1 MTVNQE
7 SQPGGRNPNRSN
19 ERSNRGEGQS
29 ERRQTTPEQRQARSQ
44 IENYQANKEQMD
56 DQQKEQVKNSV
67 TQNIKADIQM
77 KSRDA
82 EMASKTIEISGGQVS
97 RDIAPVASG
106 IEDAVRLFVR
116 AAQEGLITKP
126 QDAKSAAFFDK
137 LVNQLARGFN
147 SGDATYFQP
156 LINGLLSNP
165 SYIRFS
171 GENQPSTMFEQD
183 LKRIVG
189 TGRTGSFAET
199 VLTDIVNEMRN
210 EGSVTE
216 VTEEQ
221 FDAKKSAARQ
231 ARAAELDAQR
241 EDIRAAMDEIQ
252 GASEFTRNEDKY
264 LANLIEQG
272 GNDDPDV
279 KLASGLLRHMESP
292 ERFRDF
298 YKEIYDQK
306 LREDPKVLAI
316 SDPEKRKQRASK
328 ETTHEI
334 NKTLIYM
341 VHKIFAPVIDG
352 GSKKP
357 FAQLVQDASTG
368 YMLNPQTVFYNL
380 KKKIMYLAHPI
391 SERDTKWEEDGIKY
405 YQYRNTKKKVWKPR
419 EEGEGEE
426 KGKGKAV
433 VLGRFYDETESMELR
448 ESSYK
453 EFLENMYLSIDAEKD
468 LLETGINFNYLMST
482 GQTQEQQ
489 SFFQQAAQYAKQTLP
504 ANRLDELYKLP
515 FADLVEAAKIQ
526 LSSYYKK
533 KMAMNHWRKD
543 PEVLLGL
550 FENMNEV
557 ESEALKDMIHN
568 FGDMPEWVIKRA
580 IIHARM
586 HLSLVNLEVHAL
598 SSYAHATI
606 NDLASPTYRD
616 QSLKNLEVFRTW
628 YNAEMWQ
635 VSDTFVKGMAFMPQP
650 NRDWQ
655 IEDWVHEDITAEGRD
670 IYDQAFLLGN
680 MAVVDRK
687 NYTERMLPNIMELNP
702 MGNGGVE
709 IQLGWRMKYAM
720 YPWLQDMLD
729 PLDNENQL
737 DLRKSTDNREL
748 EYGWKRIENISANM
762 LKIYRDEF
770 LWGNKNDYMKEVD
783 GGGVKEA
790 KRYENFFKFLYRRY
804 FKDGL
809 GQQGFYPDVH
819 SDQEFWEKKIRP
831 ILERKAKPG
840 KGESSKSAKN
850 RNLEGKIEDLK
861 GIIDSALTIVAFER
875 VPMDFVFMESTT
887 RSQNGVTLLQE
898 LQDHFHKTDG
908 TTVQE
913 MDNAFDDILFV
924 QQKAR
929 TTSIEQMNDHLRE
942 QTDNNDEV
950 KTLYG
955 KNAESL
961 KEDRSDIEIIEG
973 QEKKGYAIDEDVIKK
988 ILDQKYQR
996 ISNMSQEEK
1005 TKNIERALDVYKEIK
1020 ARMVEKPEDNP
1031 HALKPD
1037 LTDTRLKMKMKA
1049 DGISNADDS
1058 TKARYIND
1066 LRAKFKKYREEHIT
1080 NRLTWSKGEI
1090 IGAQSGMPI
1099 NDTAY
1104 QYLEM
1109 VKGGRD
1115 MVQRSLSAIAS
1126 MQERYKT
1133 DVNGGGLLSA
1143 LKKYY
1148 RKEDLEALHELI
1160 TEMRTSIKD
1169 EDEGQANQMAMRVLE
1184 NAMNVMRINTEAES
1198 MAKEAEYMVN
1208 HRLRSAFS
1216 AVVKEGPEYPLH
1228 REDRFRIVKDFL
1240 HYSQFPKYASESAQ
1254 VFEEAG
1260 ASHQQRWK
1268 EYGWI
1273 GSMAGKVA
1281 DTLFGKG
1288 EGEIVRKKWKEMS
1301 GEGLRNRE
1309 IANVAHMIMREGP
1322 KYIGLVLLAV
1332 LILSMKRGFEE
1343 NES

>member
-7 SQPGGRNPNRSN
+7 SQPGGRDPNRSG
-19 ERSNRGEGQS
+19 ERSNRGNGSS
-29 ERRQTTPEQRQARSQ
+29 ERRRETMEYHQARQQ
-44 IENYQANKEQMD
+44 IENYKANKDQMSE
-56 DQQKEQVKNSV
+56 QQKEQVRNTV
-67 TQNIKADIQM
+67 TQNIKSDVQA

-97 RDIAPVASG
+97 RDIAPVAES
-106 IEDAVRLFVR
+106 IEDSVRLFR
-116 AAQEGLITKP
+116 TAAQEGLINKP
-126 QDAKSAAFFDK
+126 QDPTSAAFFDK
-137 LVNQLARGFN
+137 LILKLTPGFD
-147 SGDATYFQP
+147 SKDASYIQP
-156 LINGLLSNP
+156 IIDGLLSKPN
-165 SYIRFS
+165 YIRFS
-171 GENQPSTMFEQD
+171 REGEPKTSFEED
-183 LKRIVG
+183 LNKIVG
-189 TGRTGSFAET
+189 TGRVSTLAET
-199 VLTDIVNEMRN
+199 VVTEAVNELRN
-210 EGSVTE
+210 EGMITNL
-216 VTEEQ
+216 TQEQ
-221 FDAKKSAARQ
+221 FDAKKTEAKHARTT
-231 ARAAELDAQR
+231 ELDAQR
-241 EDIRAAMDEIQ
+241 EDIRQAMDEIQ
-252 GASEFTRNEDKY
+252 GSSDFTRNEDKY

-272 GNDDPDV
+272 GSDDPDV
-279 KLASGLLRHMESP
+279 KLASKLLRHMESP

-298 YKEIYDQK
+298 YREIYDQK
-306 LREDPKVLAI
+306 LREDAKVLAI
-316 SDPEKRKQRASK
+316 TDPEKRKERASK

-405 YQYRNTKKKVWKPR
+405 YQYRNTKKKTWVPR
-419 EEGEGEE
+419 DGDH
-426 KGKGKAV
+426 GKAV
-433 VLGRFYDETESMELR
+433 VLGKFVEETESMELR

-586 HLSLVNLEVHAL
+586 HLSLVNLEIHAL
-598 SSYAHATI
+598 SSYAHATV

-650 NRDWQ
+650 DRNWY
-655 IEDWVHEDITAEGRD
+655 IENWVHEDITAEGRD
-670 IYDQAFLLGN
+670 IYDQSFLLGK

-687 NYTERMLPNIMELNP
+687 NYNEEMLPNIMELNP

-729 PLDNENQL
+729 PLNNENQF
-737 DLRKSTDNREL
+737 DLSRDADPDNRAF

-770 LWGNKNDYMKEVD
+770 LWGQDDAYIKEVE
-783 GGGVKEA
+783 GGGVKQE
-790 KRYENFFKFLYRRY
+790 KRYEHFFKFLYRRY

-809 GQQGFYPDVH
+809 GKEGFYADVN
-819 SDQEFWEKKIRP
+819 SDQEFWEQVVRP
-831 ILERKAKPG
+831 ILHKKTKAG
-840 KGESSKSAKN
+840 KGESAKSAEGRN
-850 RNLEGKIEDLK
+850 RSGKIDELK
-861 GIIDSALTIVAFER
+861 GIINNALTIVAFER

-898 LQDHFHKTDG
+898 LQDHFHKTEG

-913 MDNAFDDILFV
+913 LDTAFDDILFV

-929 TTSIEQMNDHLRE
+929 TTSIEQMNDHLRQ
-942 QTDNNDEV
+942 QTDNNDPV

-955 KNAESL
+955 ENIESL
-961 KEDRSDIEIIEG
+961 KQDRSDIEIVEG
-973 QEKKGYAIDEDVIKK
+973 QAKKGYAVDVDVIKK
-988 ILDQKYQR
+988 VLEQKYQR
-996 ISNMSQEEK
+996 IPNMSDEEK
-1005 TKNIERALDVYKEIK
+1005 QKKIKRALDVYIQIK
-1020 ARMVEKPEDNP
+1020 TRMTQKPEDNP

-1037 LTDTRLKMKMKA
+1037 LTGTRLKMKMKQN
-1049 DGISNADDS
+1049 GV
-1058 TKARYIND
+1058 TKATDSIKEQYIND
-1066 LRAKFKKYREEHIT
+1066 LRAKFAKYRDESIT
-1080 NRLTWSKGEI
+1080 NRINWSKGEI

-1104 QYLEM
+1104 QYLEL
-1109 VKGGRD
+1109 VRGGRD
-1115 MVQRSLSAIAS
+1115 MVQRSISAIAS
-1126 MQERYKT
+1126 MQERYKN

-1160 TEMRTSIKD
+1160 TDMRTSIKD
-1169 EDEGQANQMAMRVLE
+1169 EDEGAANQMAMRVLE

-1198 MAKEAEYMVN
+1198 LAKEAEYMVN
-1208 HRLRSAFS
+1208 HKLRSAFS
-1216 AVVKEGPEYPLH
+1216 TVVKEGPEYPLH
-1228 REDRFRIVKDFL
+1228 REDRYRIVTDFL
-1240 HYSQFPKYASESAQ
+1240 HYAQFPKHTPESAQ
-1254 VFEEAG
+1254 VFEVAG
-1260 ASHQQRWK
+1260 TSHHERWK

-1273 GSMAGKVA
+1273 GSMAGSVA

-1288 EGEIVRKKWKEMS
+1288 DGDIVRKKWKEMS

-1309 IANVAHMIMREGP
+1309 IANVAHMLLREGP

-1332 LILSMKRGFEE
+1332 LILSMKRGLEE

>member
-7 SQPGGRNPNRSN
+7 SQPGGQNPNRSN
-19 ERSNRGEGQS
+19 ERSNGGNGSS
-29 ERRQTTPEQRQARSQ
+29 ERRRESMEYRQAKRQ
-44 IENYQANKEQMD
+44 IEEYKANKDQVDE
-56 DQQKEQVKNSV
+56 QQKDRIRIAV
-67 TQNIKADIQM
+67 TQSIKSDIQS
-77 KSRDA
+77 KSREA
-82 EMASKTIEISGGQVS
+82 EMTSKTIELSGGQVS
-97 RDIAPVASG
+97 RDIAPVVNSVHDS
-106 IEDAVRLFVR
+106 IDLFKV

-126 QDAKSAAFFDK
+126 ADPTSAAFFDK
-137 LVNQLARGFN
+137 LVLKLSRGF
-147 SGDATYFQP
+147 SPSDAPYIQAI
-156 LINGLLSNP
+156 INGLINNP
-165 SYIRFS
+165 DYIRFS
-171 GENQPSTMFEQD
+171 SAGAPPTPLETD
-183 LKRIVG
+183 LKDILG
-189 TGRTGSFAET
+189 TGRNGSLAET
-199 VLTDIVNEMRN
+199 FLTDIVNEMID
-210 EGSVTE
+210 EGTITNITQE
-216 VTEEQ
+216 DLTN
-221 FDAKKSAARQ
+221 KKSEARQ
-231 ARAAELDAQR
+231 ARATELEAQR
-241 EDIRAAMDEIQ
+241 EEIRQAMDEMQ

-272 GNDDPDV
+272 GSDDPDV
-279 KLASGLLRHMESP
+279 KLASQLLRHMESP

-298 YKEIYDQK
+298 YKEIYERK

-316 SDPEKRKQRASK
+316 ADPEKRKERASK

-419 EEGEGEE
+419 EGD
-426 KGKGKAV
+426 KGDAV
-433 VLGRFYDETESMELR
+433 VLGRFYEETESMELR

-586 HLSLVNLEVHAL
+586 HLSLVNLEIHAL

-606 NDLASPTYRD
+606 NDLANPTYRD
-616 QSLKNLEVFRTW
+616 QALKNLEVFRTW
-628 YNAEMWQ
+628 YGAEMWQ
-635 VSDTFVKGMAFMPQP
+635 VTDAYVKGMAFMPQP
-650 NRDWQ
+650 NRDWY

-670 IYDQAFLLGN
+670 IYDQSFLLGN

-687 NYTERMLPNIMELNP
+687 NYNEKMLPNIMELNP

-729 PLDNENQL
+729 PLNNENQL
-737 DLRKSTDNREL
+737 DLSTAKDPEQRAL

-770 LWGNKNDYMKEVD
+770 LWGYENAYMKETD
-783 GGGVKEA
+783 GGGVKQE
-790 KRYENFFKFLYRRY
+790 KHYENFFKFLYRRY

-809 GQQGFYPDVH
+809 GKDGFYPDVN

-831 ILERKAKPG
+831 ILHRKAQPG
-840 KGESSKSAKN
+840 KGESMKSAKN
-850 RNLEGKIEDLK
+850 RNLDSKIGDLK
-861 GIIDSALTIVAFER
+861 DIVNNALTIVAFER

-887 RSQNGVTLLQE
+887 RSQNGVTLLAE
-898 LQDHFHKTDG
+898 LQDHFHKTEG

-913 MDNAFDDILFV
+913 LDNAFDDILFV

-929 TTSIEQMNDHLRE
+929 TTSIEQMNDHIRQ

-955 KNAESL
+955 ESVASL

-973 QEKKGYAIDEDVIKK
+973 QQKKGYALDSDVIEKVLEK
-988 ILDQKYQR
+988 KYQG
-996 ISNMSQEEK
+996 ISNMSEEEK
-1005 TKNIERALDVYKEIK
+1005 ARRIRRALDVYKQIK
-1020 ARMVEKPEDNP
+1020 KRMAEKPQENP
-1031 HALKPD
+1031 HAVNPD
-1037 LTDTRLKMKMKA
+1037 LTDTRLKMKMKQ
-1049 DGISNADDS
+1049 DGISDAS
-1058 TKARYIND
+1058 PAVKARYLDD
-1066 LRAKFKKYREEHIT
+1066 LRAKFAKYREEKIT
-1080 NRLTWSKGEI
+1080 NRLNWSKGEV

-1104 QYLEM
+1104 QYLEL
-1109 VKGGRD
+1109 VRGGRD
-1115 MVQRSLSAIAS
+1115 MVQRSISAIAS
-1126 MQERYKT
+1126 MQERYKN
-1133 DVNGGGLLSA
+1133 DVAGGGLLSA

-1169 EDEGQANQMAMRVLE
+1169 EDEDQANQMAMRVLE
-1184 NAMNVMRINTEAES
+1184 NAMNVMRINSEAENFLV
-1198 MAKEAEYMVN
+1198 EAQYMTQ

-1216 AVVKEGPEYPLH
+1216 TVVKEGPEYPLH
-1228 REDRFRIVKDFL
+1228 REDRYRIVTDFL
-1240 HYSQFPKYASESAQ
+1240 HYAQFPKRTPESAKVYETVPSYQ
-1254 VFEEAG
+1254 E
-1260 ASHQQRWK
+1260 RWADK
-1268 EYGWI
+1268 GWI
-1273 GSMAGKVA
+1273 GEQVGKVA
-1281 DTLFGKG
+1281 DMLFGTQDG
-1288 EGEIVRKKWKEMS
+1288 NVVRNKWAEMS
-1301 GEGLRNRE
+1301 GDGLRDRE
-1309 IANVAHMIMREGP
+1309 IANIAHLIMREGP
-1322 KYIGLVLLAV
+1322 KYMILVALAV
-1332 LILSMKRGFEE
+1332 LILAAKRGFEE

>member
-7 SQPGGRNPNRSN
+7 SQPGGRNPNRPN
-19 ERSNRGEGQS
+19 ERSDRGNRSS
-29 ERRQTTPEQRQARSQ
+29 ERRQDTSEQRQARRQ
-44 IENYQANKEQMD
+44 IENYQANKDQMD
-56 DQQKEQVKNSV
+56 DQQKEQVRSSV
-67 TQNIKADIQM
+67 TQNIKSDIQM

-82 EMASKTIEISGGQVS
+82 EMASKTIELSGGQVP

-106 IEDAVRLFVR
+106 IEDTIRLFVR
-116 AAQEGLITKP
+116 AANEGLITKP
-126 QDAKSAAFFDK
+126 QDPTTAAFFDK
-137 LVNQLARGFN
+137 LVGQLSRGFN

-156 LINGLLSNP
+156 LINGLLNNP
-165 SYIRFS
+165 NYIRFS
-171 GENQPSTMFEQD
+171 REGQPQTSFEQD

-199 VLTDIVNEMRN
+199 VLTDIVNELRS
-210 EGSVTE
+210 EGTVADVS
-216 VTEEQ
+216 EEQ
-221 FDAKKSAARQ
+221 FEEKKNEARA

-241 EDIRAAMDEIQ
+241 EDIRAAMDEMQ

-272 GNDDPDV
+272 GSDDPDV
-279 KLASGLLRHMESP
+279 RLASQLLRHMESP

-298 YKEIYDQK
+298 YREIYERK

-316 SDPEKRKQRASK
+316 SDPEKQKERASK

-405 YQYRNTKKKVWKPR
+405 YQYRNTKKKTWVPR
-419 EEGEGEE
+419 EGD
-426 KGKGKAV
+426 KGKTV
-433 VLGRFYDETESMELR
+433 VLGKFVEETESMELR

-586 HLSLVNLEVHAL
+586 HLSLVNLEIHAL
-598 SSYAHATI
+598 SSYSHAPVT
-606 NDLASPTYRD
+606 DLAKPTYRD
-616 QSLKNLEVFRTW
+616 PALKNLDVFRTW
-628 YNAEMWQ
+628 YGAEMWQ
-635 VSDTFVKGMAFMPQP
+635 VTDAYVKGMAFMPQP
-650 NRDWQ
+650 NRDWY

-670 IYDQAFLLGN
+670 IYDQSFLLGN
-680 MAVVDRK
+680 MAAVDRK
-687 NYTERMLPNIMELNP
+687 NYRADMLPNIMELNP

-729 PLDNENQL
+729 PLNNENQL
-737 DLRKSTDNREL
+737 DLSPEADPEQRAF

-770 LWGNKNDYMKEVD
+770 LWGQDNAYMKETD
-783 GGGVKEA
+783 GGGVKEE
-790 KRYENFFKFLYRRY
+790 KRYENFFRFLYRRY
-804 FKDGL
+804 FSDGL
-809 GQQGFYPDVH
+809 GKQGFYPDV
-819 SDQEFWEKKIRP
+819 SSEEEFWLKKIKP
-831 ILERKAKPG
+831 ILERKAEVG
-840 KGESSKSAKN
+840 RGETSKSAKN
-850 RNLEGKIEDLK
+850 RNLGSKIKDLK
-861 GIIDSALTIVAFER
+861 GIIDNALTIVAFER
-875 VPMDFVFMESTT
+875 VPMDFVFMESST

-898 LQDHFHKTDG
+898 LQDHFHKTEG

-913 MDNAFDDILFV
+913 LDNSFDDILFV

-929 TTSIEQMNDHLRE
+929 TASIEQMNDHIRK
-942 QTDNNDEV
+942 QTDNEDPV

-955 KNAESL
+955 ENIESL

-973 QEKKGYAIDEDVIKK
+973 QAKKGYALDTDVIKK
-988 ILDQKYQR
+988 VLENKYQG

-1005 TKNIERALDVYKEIK
+1005 DKRIKRALDVYKEIK
-1020 ARMVEKPEDNP
+1020 KRMIEKPQENP
-1031 HALKPD
+1031 HAEKPVV
-1037 LTDTRLKMKMKA
+1037 TETRKQMAMKMKKVNPKDKAAVERFERDYA
-1049 DGISNADDS
+1049 DELKD
-1058 TKARYIND
+1058 
-1066 LRAKFKKYREEHIT
+1066 KYRKYYDTQVT
-1080 NRLTWSKGEI
+1080 NRLTWSRGEI
-1090 IGAQSGMPI
+1090 IGATSGMPI

-1104 QYLEM
+1104 QYLEL
-1109 VKGGRD
+1109 VRGGRD
-1115 MVQRSLSAIAS
+1115 MVQRSISAIAS
-1126 MQERYKT
+1126 MQERYKN
-1133 DVNGGGLLSA
+1133 DVTGGGLLSA

-1169 EDEGQANQMAMRVLE
+1169 EDEDQANQMAMRVLE
-1184 NAMNVMRINTEAES
+1184 NAMNVMRINSEAES
-1198 MAKEAEYMVN
+1198 MPKEAEYIVN

-1216 AVVKEGPEYPLH
+1216 TVVKEGPEYPLH
-1228 REDRFRIVKDFL
+1228 REDRSRIVKDFL
-1240 HYSQFPKYASESAQ
+1240 HYAQFPKYASDTAKVYE
-1254 VFEEAG
+1254 VAG

-1273 GSMAGKVA
+1273 GNMAGRVA
-1281 DTLFGKG
+1281 DTFFGKG
-1288 EGEIVRKKWKEMS
+1288 EGDIVRKRWKEMS

-1309 IANVAHMIMREGP
+1309 IATMAHVVLREGP
-1322 KYIGLVLLAV
+1322 KYIFLVILAAI
-1332 LILSMKRGFEE
+1332 ILAAKRGFDE